1 MNIKTPFRK
10 LNKHTLP
17 FYLFLIL
24 YLSNFVL
31 NISFVLYQSVVYRLD
46 LSITFLVLGSIVGVL
61 YLICKYT
68 NPGYLRPEETTTNMF
83 QILLKYKP
91 T

>member
-46 LSITFLVLGSIVGVL
+46 LSITFLVLGFIVGVL
-61 YLICKYT
+61 YLVCKYA
-68 NPGYLRPEETTTNMF
+68 NPGYLRPE
-83 QILLKYKP
+83 
-91 T
+91 